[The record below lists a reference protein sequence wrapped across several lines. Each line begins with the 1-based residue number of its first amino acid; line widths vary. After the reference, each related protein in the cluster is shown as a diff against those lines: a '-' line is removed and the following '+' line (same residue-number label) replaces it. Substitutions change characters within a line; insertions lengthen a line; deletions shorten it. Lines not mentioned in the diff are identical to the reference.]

1 MARKLKIYGDAISG
15 NCLKVKWTADYLGL
29 SYDWIETSV
38 IAAETRTPEFLA
50 MNPAGQVPAVVL
62 PDGRIL
68 AQSNAIILYLN
79 RAHKGGLLPKGEYAR
94 AKVFEWLFWEQYSHE
109 TAIAVRRFQKHY
121 LKKTDAEIDPTL
133 MEKGVAALTILENA
147 LKGAGYLVGDKLTLA
162 DIALIAY
169 TRVAPEGG
177 FDLEPYPAVR
187 KWIARVERD
196 LGIETAHKPE
206 KAA

>member
-1 MARKLKIYGDAISG
+1 MAKLKIYGDSISG
-15 NCLKVKWTADYLGL
+15 NCLKVKWTADLLGL
-29 SYDWIETSV
+29 KYDWIETSV
-38 IAAETRTPEFLA
+38 LKSETRTPEFLK
-50 MNPAGQVPAVVL
+50 MNPAGQVPAVIL
-62 PDGRIL
+62 PDGKAL

-79 RAHKGGLLPKGEYAR
+79 RAHKGGLLPKGDYAR

-121 LKKTDAEIDPTL
+121 LKKSDADIDPKL
-133 MEKGVAALTILENA
+133 MEKGVAALKRLEEA
-147 LKGAGYLVGDKLTLA
+147 LQRSDYLVGDKLTLS
-162 DIALIAY
+162 DIALVAY

-177 FDLEPYPAVR
+177 FDLTPYPALL

-196 LGIETAHKPE
+196 LGVRPAKSK